1 MDPTMHARADDG
13 TRHPFRRIRRGRRAV
28 GAVAAVMGIM
38 AGLLISGP
46 LAGATPTYKFYSA
59 SGTPVPPA
67 GIFVGVASPVTVTLA
82 NAVKSNQPFGSAELT
97 FQNLASSGITVDS
110 VPPGWSS
117 SFVTTSSPA
126 TLLLTSSNAASIQPG
141 TSGTVNLHLTPA
153 TASDITIAT
162 VVKQSNDF
170 SGTGNI
176 FNRTGNDPV
185 IHVIPVT
192 LAFVTQPSDVQQSTP
207 KSNPPSFNYICDPVS
222 KQPVTVSAMVGGTPV
237 PGVAVTITNTGPGD
251 PGLYYGTTALA
262 AAGKTV
268 TTGANGDAVFSD
280 TGDCTSGFAATNI
293 GAGYTLTASSPAAT
307 ASVTSTP
314 FSVVQ
319 FLGICSAPG
328 ACNSP
333 GINSPVNG
341 TSGTINGNFGTSG
354 ELIGS
359 FGQGALTCDNKVTT
373 NAVKADP
380 FEWKAFGSASGNV
393 TLVFPKAVVNNL
405 ANNGTPLMQ
414 VCAGASAP
422 FPGFTVDTGVSGS
435 PTRYQGLLL
444 NCPTNLTPP
453 PGEVQICVVSRS
465 KNAANEIIQIFSSD
479 LSDPHAW

>member
-1 MDPTMHARADDG
+1 MDPTMHTRASDGARG
-13 TRHPFRRIRRGRRAV
+13 LLRRRRAGRRAL
-28 GAVAAVMGIM
+28 GAVVAVIGII
-38 AGLLISGP
+38 AGLLITGP
-46 LAGATPTYKFYSA
+46 LAGATPTYKFYTA

-67 GIFVGVASPVTVTLA
+67 GIFVGVASPVTVTLGNLA
-82 NAVKSNQPFGSAELT
+82 KSNQPFGSAELT
-97 FQNLASSGITVDS
+97 FKNLASNGIEVDG
-110 VPPGWSS
+110 VPPSWSWK
-117 SFVTTSSPA
+117 FVTTSSPA
-126 TLLLTSSNAASIQPG
+126 TLLLTSPNAASIQPNS
-141 TSGTVNLHLTPA
+141 SGTITLKLTPA
-153 TASDITIAT
+153 NASDITIAT

-176 FNRTGNDPV
+176 FNNAGADPV

-192 LAFVTQPSDVQQSTP
+192 LAFQTEPSDVQQSSP
-207 KSNPPSFNYICDPVS
+207 NSNPPNFNYICDPVS
-222 KQPVTVSAMVGGTPV
+222 KEPVTVSAMAGNTPV
-237 PGVAVTITNTGPGD
+237 PNVPVTITNTGPGD
-251 PGLYYGTTALA
+251 PGLYYGTTKLG
-262 AAGKTV
+262 AAGQTA
-268 TTGANGDAVFSD
+268 TTDANGDAVFSQ
-280 TGDCTSGFAATNI
+280 TGDCTSGFAGTTI
-293 GAGYTLTASSPAAT
+293 GADYTLTASSPAAT
-307 ASVTSTP
+307 ASVISTP
-314 FSVVQ
+314 FAVVQ

-333 GINSPVNG
+333 KINSPTNG
-341 TSGTINGNFGTSG
+341 TSGTINGNFGTPG

-393 TLVFPKAVVNNL
+393 TLIFPKAVVNNL

-435 PTRYQGLLL
+435 PIRYQGLLP
-444 NCPTNLTPP
+444 NCPTTPTN
-453 PGEVQICVVSRS
+453 GEVELCVVSRS